1 MAVFAALVAN
11 SVGFGA
17 AMAATSV
24 GSFFTSTILGRLLG
38 SVALSLLQSAL
49 APKPPTPGITTEY
62 TQNGGVNPCAFI
74 LGKYATA
81 GDNICP
87 PMTHGKVGKTPN
99 AYLTYVIELG
109 DVAGQTLSRV
119 LIDGAYEAFTG
130 AVHAD
135 YGTAAVGRLAGYAWA
150 KYYDG
155 TQTVADPM
163 LLAKYGS
170 YPERPWLADM
180 VGTGMCYAIMTFR
193 YNRELYQ
200 SLPQCRFEMGGIKL
214 YDPRADTSVGGSGA
228 QRWSNPATWTQTE
241 NPVVMVYNIQR
252 GITLPGL
259 GVWGGDASAED
270 QPLASA
276 FAAMNKCDVATA
288 LAAGGTEPAYRA
300 GYEVTI
306 DKEPASII
314 EELLKACG
322 GQVAEIGGQWKY
334 RVGGVDLPVYFMTD
348 ADVIISKPQ
357 DYDPFPTAD
366 RRMNGIDAQYPD
378 PADGWEPKAAPSR
391 FNATWEAEDGGKRRV
406 ASLDLPACP
415 YANQVQRIM
424 SGYIADER
432 HFRRHNLTLPPDAAI
447 IEPLDV
453 ISWTS
458 ARNGYVSKLFD
469 VAEMVDEVRRLTQ
482 GMAVREVD
490 ASDFDWSTGME
501 QAVSYASVAQ
511 AAVPSQT
518 VEGFDLLAHTVTD
531 DAGVNRRAALR
542 LVWIGAEQDAVTA
555 LEYEVRVAA
564 TGLLIKRGT
573 ITDVVAGE
581 LFVADGILPSTT
593 YEARMRPVAAHGT
606 SWTTWE
612 TVTTGA
618 VPLGQIDLDGTV
630 VKGVLVGPVDIPAT
644 VGHVFLSISTGAPG
658 PHQNWACSVSAE
670 LKHTAGVAAVLALE
684 QRYKYA
690 GVWGAWIERGTLT
703 TTTSWDIDGVRT
715 GFAGQYED
723 VEVRLS
729 VKTNAGVRVNSLK
742 NVYMTASNV
751 VRS

>member
-306 DKEPASII
+306 DKEPASVI

-406 ASLDLPACP
+406 PAPITGDLMLFGRDGSWIETG
-415 YANQVQRIM
+415 V
-424 SGYIADER
+424 
-432 HFRRHNLTLPPDAAI
+432 TLPSGA
-447 IEPLDV
+447 
-453 ISWTS
+453 
-458 ARNGYVSKLFD
+458 FD
-469 VAEMVDEVRRLTQ
+469 LGPTGTVLTQ
-482 GMAVREVD
+482 GVLRAL
-490 ASDFDWSTGME
+490 G
-501 QAVSYASVAQ
+501 
-511 AAVPSQT
+511 
-518 VEGFDLLAHTVTD
+518 DLV
-531 DAGVNRRAALR
+531 GVVIIGRTTTATERALALR
-542 LVWIGAEQDAVTA
+542 YFVARGAAGCLVAGAE
-555 LEYEVRVAA
+555 LGSNGGFA
-564 TGLLIKRGT
+564 TDTGWTKGAGWT
-573 ITDVVAGE
+573 IA
-581 LFVADGILPSTT
+581 
-593 YEARMRPVAAHGT
+593 
-606 SWTTWE
+606 
-612 TVTTGA
+612 
-618 VPLGQIDLDGTV
+618 
-630 VKGVLVGPVDIPAT
+630 
-644 VGHVFLSISTGAPG
+644 
-658 PHQNWACSVSAE
+658 
-670 LKHTAGVAAVLALE
+670 AGVATHAPGAGSDIEQAGLLVAGQLYLLTVTAVAV
-684 QRYKYA
+684 R
-690 GVWGAWIERGTLT
+690 
-703 TTTSWDIDGVRT
+703 TTSILYVHDGGAYLEVGGTPSLTARIYQAVFRATASRALSIRVGSLGDVDIDN
-715 GFAGQYED
+715 
-723 VEVRLS
+723 L
-729 VKTNAGVRVNSLK
+729 SLK
-742 NVYMTASNV
+742 PLTPGA
-751 VRS
+751 